1 MATLNVQ
8 ITPLI
13 CCLAYPKC
21 FADLTSAHELLF
33 SPFHSETK
41 CLFDMNSTNMA
52 KLLFGVISDAIAYD
66 DELR

>member
-1 MATLNVQ
+1 M
-8 ITPLI
+8 
-13 CCLAYPKC
+13 
-21 FADLTSAHELLF
+21 SAHELLF

-52 KLLFGVISDAIAYD
+52 KLLFGVTSDAIAYD